1 MTDLDQARGALRAV
15 ADELLFLTPDTA
27 EVRKQVT
34 EAVEGLLK
42 DDYSTIVCGEF
53 GRGKSTLLSAAV
65 GRRHVFP
72 HHPDDTTGVATMLAW
87 GAEESAVIV
96 QSSSAT
102 GDQDG
107 ETSLKSISL
116 DEVQEFVTDAP
127 ATGRDQVVVV
137 HMFAPFEI
145 LRSGLTLVDTPGFN
159 SRNQAHNEITAQ
171 LIGSA
176 DVLVFVTSFGEP
188 VSEPELRVL
197 RKSVRSDQRV
207 LCVVSKADSG
217 DPEEFIQAARTRL
230 SKALSR
236 PPTSVPV
243 IAVSANT
250 AFKALRTGDHRWRDL
265 SGIEEFLTQI
275 HRLGRAR
282 VAERAESAVADV
294 GAVLEEMLGTARAE
308 VAIWEQ
314 VSSDAR
320 VAERRLA
327 ELNNEIGRV
336 TRLRDGLQTEIAAM
350 VQPQIEAVREATRAR
365 FAELR
370 LMVTGDSTLF
380 SAHMD
385 PEEYLQNFKDQIVS
399 MGEHADRESRAIVQ
413 RTRAEW
419 SQDTGI
425 RLGPGRALTQLRNQL
440 APTLLDDRRSNKPG
454 VTFAALRDGL
464 TYGTSFAAAG
474 AAVGGIVVGLLVPIG
489 GPVSVSLGA
498 GIGGLLGHLVG
509 WFGGAQNS
517 VSRARQEWREK
528 RVHELAADAPSW
540 IEQNA
545 EFQDTS
551 LCRSGDAIRHLVAGD
566 CAEALDRHRDGL
578 EDELR
583 RLEDELRKLE
593 AAGADGQDVARA
605 LSAARD
611 RVGQLEDLWRR
622 YTAAFR
628 QLHEV
633 AIA

>member
-1 MTDLDQARGALRAV
+1 VADLDHARGALRAV
-15 ADELLFLTPDTA
+15 ADELLLLIPDTA
-27 EVRKQVT
+27 QVRKQVT
-34 EAVEGLLK
+34 EAVERLLK
-42 DDYSTIVCGEF
+42 DDYATIVCGEF

-65 GRRHVFP
+65 GQRHVFP
-72 HHPDDTTGVATMLAW
+72 HHPDDTTGVATTLAW

-96 QSSSAT
+96 QSSSAAD
-102 GDQDG
+102 DQEG
-107 ETSLKSISL
+107 ETSLMCIGL
-116 DEVQEFVTDAP
+116 NEVQEFVTGAP
-127 ATGRDQVVVV
+127 VTGGDEVVIV

-159 SRNQAHNEITAQ
+159 SRNQAHNEITAR

-207 LCVVSKADSG
+207 LCVVSKADRG
-217 DPEEFIQAARTRL
+217 DPAKFIKAARARL
-230 SKALSR
+230 SEALSR
-236 PPTSVPV
+236 PAVGVPV
-243 IAVSANT
+243 IPVSAHDM
-250 AFKALRTGDHRWRDL
+250 FKAQRNDDRRLRDR
-265 SGIEEFLTQI
+265 SGIEEFRAQI
-275 HRLGRAR
+275 RRLGRAQ
-282 VAERAESAVADV
+282 VAGRAESAVVDI
-294 GAVLEEMLGTARAE
+294 GAVLEEMLGAARAE
-308 VAIWEQ
+308 VATWEQ
-314 VSSDAR
+314 VSAGAR
-320 VAERRLA
+320 AAERRLG
-327 ELNNEIGRV
+327 ELHDEIGRV
-336 TRLRDGLQTEIAAM
+336 TRLRDDLQAQIAGI
-350 VQPQIEAVREATRAR
+350 VQPQIKAVREAASAR
-365 FAELR
+365 FTRLR

-399 MGEHADRESRAIVQ
+399 VGEHADRESRAIVQ
-413 RTRAEW
+413 RTRAAW

-425 RLGPGRALTQLRNQL
+425 RLGPGRALTQIRNEL
-440 APTLLDDRRSNKPG
+440 APTLLDDRRPDKPR

-509 WFGGAQNS
+509 WFGGVQNS

-540 IEQNA
+540 VDQNS

-551 LCRSGDAIRHLVAGD
+551 LCRSGEAIERLVAGD
-566 CAEALDRHRDGL
+566 CTEALDRHRDGL
-578 EDELR
+578 ADQLR
-583 RLEDELRKLE
+583 RLEDEVRKLK
-593 AAGADGQDVARA
+593 AAGPDGQDFAGA
-605 LSAARD
+605 LAAARD
-611 RVGQLEDLWRR
+611 RAARLDDLWRR
-622 YTAAFR
+622 YTAGFR
-628 QLHEV
+628 ELHEA

>member
-1 MTDLDQARGALRAV
+1 VADLDQARGALRAV
-15 ADELLFLTPDTA
+15 ADELLFLIPDTA
-27 EVRKQVT
+27 QVRKQVT

-42 DDYSTIVCGEF
+42 DDYATIVCGEF

-96 QSSSAT
+96 QSPSAA
-102 GDQDG
+102 GDQEG
-107 ETSLKSISL
+107 ETSLMSIGL
-116 DEVQEFVTDAP
+116 DQVQRFVTDAP
-127 ATGRDQVVVV
+127 ATGGDQVVIVR
-137 HMFAPFEI
+137 MFAPFEI

-159 SRNQAHNEITAQ
+159 SRNQAHNEITER

-197 RKSVRSDQRV
+197 RKSVGSDQRV
-207 LCVVSKADSG
+207 LCVVSKADMG
-217 DPEEFIQAARTRL
+217 DPEDFIKQARKRL

-236 PPTSVPV
+236 PPASVPV

-250 AFKALRTGDHRWRDL
+250 AFSALRTNDRRGRDR
-265 SGIEEFLTQI
+265 SGITEFLAEI
-275 HRLGRAR
+275 RRLGRAR
-282 VAERAESAVADV
+282 VAERAESAVVDI
-294 GAVLEEMLGTARAE
+294 GAVLEEMLGAACAE
-308 VAIWEQ
+308 VATWEQ

-320 VAERRLA
+320 AAERRLA
-327 ELNNEIGRV
+327 ELKDEISRV
-336 TRLRDGLQTEIAAM
+336 TRLRDGLQAQIAVM
-350 VQPQIEAVREATRAR
+350 VQPQIETVREAAKAR

-399 MGEHADRESRAIVQ
+399 VGEHADRESRAIVP
-413 RTRAEW
+413 RARAAW
-419 SQDTGI
+419 AQDTGI
-425 RLGPGRALTQLRNQL
+425 RLGPGRALTEIRNQL
-440 APTLLDDRRSNKPG
+440 APTLLDDRRSDRPG
-454 VTFAALRDGL
+454 VSFAALRDGL
-464 TYGTSFAAAG
+464 TYGTLFAAKG
-474 AAVGGIVVGLLVPIG
+474 AVIGGVVGGVLVPIA

-498 GIGGLLGHLVG
+498 GVGGLLGHLVG
-509 WFGGAQNS
+509 WFGGVQDS
-517 VSRARQEWREK
+517 VSRARQEWRER
-528 RVHELAADAPSW
+528 RVHELAADAPNW
-540 IEQNA
+540 VEQNS

-551 LCRSGDAIRHLVAGD
+551 LCRSGDAIERLVAGD
-566 CAEALDRHRDGL
+566 CTEALDRHRDGL

-583 RLEDELRKLE
+583 RLEHELRKLK
-593 AAGADGQDVARA
+593 AARADGQDFAGA
-605 LSAARD
+605 LSAARARAD
-611 RVGQLEDLWRR
+611 QLDDLWRR

>member
-1 MTDLDQARGALRAV
+1 MADLDQARGALRAV
-15 ADELLFLTPDTA
+15 ADELLFLIPDTA
-27 EVRKQVT
+27 QVRKQVT

-42 DDYSTIVCGEF
+42 DDYATIVCGEF

-96 QSSSAT
+96 QSPSAT
-102 GDQDG
+102 DDQEG
-107 ETSLKSISL
+107 ETSLMSIGL
-116 DEVQEFVTDAP
+116 DQVQRFVTDAP
-127 ATGRDQVVVV
+127 AADRDQVVIVR
-137 HMFAPFEI
+137 MFAPFEI

-159 SRNQAHNEITAQ
+159 SRNQAHNEITER

-207 LCVVSKADSG
+207 LCVVSKADMG
-217 DPEEFIQAARTRL
+217 DPEGFIKQARKRL
-230 SKALSR
+230 SKALSLLLA
-236 PPTSVPV
+236 SVPV

-250 AFKALRTGDHRWRDL
+250 AFSALRTKDRRERDR
-265 SGIEEFLTQI
+265 SGITEFLAEI
-275 HRLGRAR
+275 RRLGRAR
-282 VAERAESAVADV
+282 VAERAESAAVDI
-294 GAVLEEMLGTARAE
+294 GAVLEEMLGAARAE
-308 VAIWEQ
+308 VATWEE

-320 VAERRLA
+320 AAERRLA
-327 ELNNEIGRV
+327 ELNNEISRV
-336 TRLRDGLQTEIAAM
+336 TRLRDGLQAQIAAM
-350 VQPQIEAVREATRAR
+350 VQPQIETVREAAKAR

-399 MGEHADRESRAIVQ
+399 VGEHADRESRAIVP
-413 RTRAEW
+413 RTRAAW
-419 SQDTGI
+419 AHDTGV
-425 RLGPGRALTQLRNQL
+425 RLGPGRALTQIRNQL
-440 APTLLDDRRSNKPG
+440 APTLLDDRRSDRPG

-464 TYGTSFAAAG
+464 SYGTLFAAKG
-474 AAVGGIVVGLLVPIG
+474 AAIGGVVGGVLVPIA

-498 GIGGLLGHLVG
+498 GVGGLLGHLVG
-509 WFGGAQNS
+509 WFGGVQDS
-517 VSRARQEWREK
+517 VSKARQEWREK
-528 RVHELAADAPSW
+528 RVHELAADAPNW
-540 IEQNA
+540 VEQNS

-551 LCRSGDAIRHLVAGD
+551 LCRSGNAIERLVAGD
-566 CAEALDRHRDGL
+566 CTEALDRHRDGL

-583 RLEDELRKLE
+583 RLEDELRKLK
-593 AAGADGQDVARA
+593 AAGADGQDFAGA
-605 LSAARD
+605 LSAARA
-611 RVGQLEDLWRR
+611 RAGQLDDLWRR

-628 QLHEV
+628 HLHEV